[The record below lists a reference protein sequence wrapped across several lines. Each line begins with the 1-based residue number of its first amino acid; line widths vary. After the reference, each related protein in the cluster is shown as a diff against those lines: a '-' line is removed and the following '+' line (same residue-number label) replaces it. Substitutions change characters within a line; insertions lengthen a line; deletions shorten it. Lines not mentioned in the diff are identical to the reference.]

1 VASVV
6 SELAEVLPK
15 LGSCHGAALFTKS
28 TGAFRRHVAARVHTR
43 APLCVGGA
51 SGRLARLEQA
61 GVRSSARSAGQVS
74 RSVDNQNG
82 VDTGAVV
89 ALLKEA
95 RRVIIAA
102 RGALF

>member
-1 VASVV
+1 MKSAGAV
-6 SELAEVLPK
+6 SRRIAIARVKYPWRFWWR
-15 LGSCHGAALFTKS
+15 GAA
-28 TGAFRRHVAARVHTR
+28 
-43 APLCVGGA
+43 GGM
-51 SGRLARLEQA
+51 ARLVQA
-61 GVRSSARSAGQVS
+61 DARSSAKSVGQVS

-82 VDTGAVV
+82 VDAGAVA

>member
-1 VASVV
+1 MRGRG
-6 SELAEVLPK
+6 K
-15 LGSCHGAALFTKS
+15 L
-28 TGAFRRHVAARVHTR
+28 RPRVKDP
-43 APLCVGGA
+43 APLRLGGA
-51 SGRLARLEQA
+51 SGRHARLEQA
-61 GVRSSARSAGQVS
+61 DVRSSAKIVGQLS

-102 RGALF
+102 REALF

>member
-1 VASVV
+1 
-6 SELAEVLPK
+6 
-15 LGSCHGAALFTKS
+15 
-28 TGAFRRHVAARVHTR
+28 
-43 APLCVGGA
+43 
-51 SGRLARLEQA
+51 LEQA
-61 GVRSSARSAGQVS
+61 DVRSSAKIVGQLS